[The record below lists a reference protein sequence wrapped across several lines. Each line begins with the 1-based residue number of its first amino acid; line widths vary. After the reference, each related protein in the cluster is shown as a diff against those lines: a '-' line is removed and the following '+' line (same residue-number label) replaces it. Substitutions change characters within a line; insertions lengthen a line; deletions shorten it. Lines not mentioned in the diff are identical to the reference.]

1 MRPAALVR
9 DMGRQRGDIVGQT
22 GSHYAAGSGAG
33 FCFLSFR
40 SGGSA
45 SSVS

>member
-1 MRPAALVR
+1 VR
-9 DMGRQRGDIVGQT
+9 DMRGQEGGRLGQC